1 MASAKIVS
9 DPECISYLNQREA
22 AEIDEI
28 LMGPLGFSVDQLM
41 ELAGLSV
48 ATSIAEVYK
57 PDEHNRILAIC
68 GPGNNGGDG
77 LVAAR
82 HLHHFGYKPFIC
94 YPKRTAKALYNGLV
108 TQLESLS
115 VPFLSV
121 EDLPTD
127 LSTSF
132 DIVVDAI
139 FGFSF
144 HGSPRPPFDDLIRR
158 MVALGTPNE
167 KNKKSPVIVSV
178 DIPSGWHVEEGD
190 VSGEGIKPDMVV
202 SLTAPKLCAKR
213 FSGPHHFLGGRFVP
227 PAIAEKFKL
236 DLPAYPGTSMCV
248 RIGKP
253 PRVDISTLRENYIS
267 PEFSEDQV
275 EADPFDQFQKW
286 FDDAV
291 ASGVK
296 EPNAMALST
305 TGKDGKPSSRMVLL
319 KGLDK
324 DGFVWCSNYGSRK
337 GRELAENPHA
347 SLLFYWN
354 TLNRQVRV
362 EGFVQKVSDEESEQ
376 YFCSRPRDIQIAPAV
391 SKQSTVIP
399 GREALHQQCKE
410 LEEKYPEG
418 NKIPKPKNWGGYR
431 LIPKSFEFWQGDES
445 SVHLRLRYFAQNTDG
460 KPEWR
465 IIQ

>member
-1 MASAKIVS
+1 MEEQES
-9 DPECISYLNQREA
+9 ISYLTRQQA
-22 AEIDEI
+22 AEIDDL
-28 LMGPLGFSVDQLM
+28 LMDNFGFSIDQLM

-48 ATSIAEVYK
+48 ASAVAEVYK
-57 PDEHNRILAIC
+57 PSEYNRVLVIC

-82 HLHHFGYKPFIC
+82 HLHHFGYKPSIC
-94 YPKRTAKALYNGLV
+94 YPKRTPKPLYAGLV

-115 VPFLSV
+115 VSFISIERLPQEFLN
-121 EDLPTD
+121 
-127 LSTSF
+127 F

-144 HGSPRPPFDDLIRR
+144 QGNPRPPFDDLI
-158 MVALGTPNE
+158 MSMASLSAHYPE
-167 KNKKSPVIVSV
+167 HQKSPVIVSV
-178 DIPSGWHVEEGD
+178 DIPSGWHVEDGD
-190 VSGEGIKPDMVV
+190 RSGDGIRPDMLV
-202 SLTAPKLCAKR
+202 SLTAPKLCAR
-213 FSGPHHFLGGRFVP
+213 SFSGRYHFLGGRFVP
-227 PAIAEKFKL
+227 PSVMQKYKL
-236 DLPAYPGTSMCV
+236 RLPTYPGTSMCV
-248 RIGKP
+248 QIGKS
-253 PRVDISTLRENYIS
+253 RQIKV
-267 PEFSEDQV
+267 EDPVPAKFLQKNV
-275 EADPFDQFQKW
+275 EADPFVQFQKW

-291 ASGVK
+291 AAG
-296 EPNAMALST
+296 L
-305 TGKDGKPSSRMVLL
+305 KDQMPWPCQLPAK
-319 KGLDK
+319 K
-324 DGFVWCSNYGSRK
+324 GSRAFSHFAFFLSLANNNWTEFIANGPIKK
-337 GRELAENPHA
+337 GRPRRIHL
-347 SLLFYWN
+347 
-354 TLNRQVRV
+354 VRV